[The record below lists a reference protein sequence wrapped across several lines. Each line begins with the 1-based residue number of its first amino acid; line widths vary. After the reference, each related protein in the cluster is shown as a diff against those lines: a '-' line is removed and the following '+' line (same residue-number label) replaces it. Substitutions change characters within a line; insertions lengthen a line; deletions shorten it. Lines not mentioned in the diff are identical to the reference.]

1 MEKEGPDLGILLR
14 RLSECPE
21 DFLLV
26 ASGEKSC
33 STVCAI
39 VADHFREF
47 AGDNPIRDNHFFQKL
62 QSAKQNPKQARFLS
76 LLNVTIWMLHDAWF
90 LERPELAEIT
100 WLFIQSDGL
109 PQLSSLV
116 RPELCVS
123 DPDRREELA
132 RFCLSRIG
140 LRPKGESLTIASDRL
155 ASLNSIERKRILQ
168 ETAEAE
174 KRAREIRE
182 AMAAAKAAE
191 AASRYGE

>member
-1 MEKEGPDLGILLR
+1 MEKEGPELGILLR
-14 RLSECPE
+14 RLSECPD

-26 ASGEKSC
+26 ASGEQSGR
-33 STVCAI
+33 TVCAI

-47 AGDNPIRDNHFFQKL
+47 ADDNPIRDNHFFQKL
-62 QSAKQNPKQARFLS
+62 QSAKQNPKQTRFLS
-76 LLNVTIWMLHDAWF
+76 LLNVAIWMLHDAWF
-90 LERPELAEIT
+90 LERPELAAKT
-100 WLFIQSDGL
+100 WLFLQSDGL

-116 RPELCVS
+116 KPDLCVS

-140 LRPKGESLTIASDRL
+140 LRPKGESLTTASDRL

-182 AMAAAKAAE
+182 AMARAKAAE